1 MKAVLGMDDRDKKI
15 LKCLDRDARI
25 SLTDISKELKI
36 PVTTIKF
43 RIEKMIDEG
52 VIEQFTTLFNPD
64 VLGYQV
70 FALVTLET
78 QRFLVDD
85 IGKKMVNELSEM
97 LVKEPAVQFAG
108 ITQEGYVRMVCVFKT
123 MSDLRKFAADL
134 EAKSSVKKA
143 SYEIFDRV
151 TKGRGIRAAP

>member
-1 MKAVLGMDDRDKKI
+1 LKAVVDMDDRDKRI

-52 VIEQFTTLFNPD
+52 VIDQFTTLFNPD

-70 FALVTLET
+70 FALLTLET
-78 QRFLVDD
+78 EKFLVED
-85 IGKKMVNELSEM
+85 IGKKMVDELSKVLAED
-97 LVKEPAVQFAG
+97 PAVQFAG
-108 ITQEGYVRMVCVFKT
+108 ITQEGMVQMVCVFKT
-123 MSDLRKFAADL
+123 VSDLRKFAAGM
-134 EAKSSVKKA
+134 EAKSRVRKA
-143 SYEIFDRV
+143 NYQIFDEV
-151 TKGRGIRAAP
+151 TTGRGVRGVA

>member
-1 MKAVLGMDDRDKKI
+1 MDDRDKKI

-52 VIEQFTTLFNPD
+52 VIDQFTTLFSPD

-70 FALVTLET
+70 FALITLET
-78 QRFLVDD
+78 ERFLVDD
-85 IGKKMVNELSEM
+85 IGKKMVDKLSEM
-97 LVKEPAVQFAG
+97 LVEEPAVQFAG
-108 ITQEGYVRMVCVFKT
+108 ITQEGQVRMIGVFKT
-123 MSDLRKFAADL
+123 MNDLRKFASDL
-134 EAKSSVKKA
+134 EGKSSVKNA
-143 SYEIFDRV
+143 NYEVFDRV
-151 TKGRGIRAAP
+151 TKGRGIRAAV

>member
-1 MKAVLGMDDRDKKI
+1 MKAVVNMDDRDKRI

-43 RIEKMIDEG
+43 RIEKMIDDG

-78 QRFLVDD
+78 EKFLVED
-85 IGKKMVNELSEM
+85 IGKKMIDELSKV
-97 LVKEPAVQFAG
+97 LADEPAVQFAG
-108 ITQEGYVRMVCVFKT
+108 INQDGQVQMICVFKT
-123 MSDLRKFAADL
+123 VSDLRRFAAGM
-134 EAKSSVKKA
+134 ESRSSIRKA
-143 SYEIFDRV
+143 SYQIYDSV
-151 TKGRGIRAAP
+151 TKGRGVRGVA

>member
-1 MKAVLGMDDRDKKI
+1 MDDRDKKI

-43 RIEKMIDEG
+43 RIEKMIDDG
-52 VIEQFTTLFNPD
+52 IIEQFTTLFNPD

-70 FALVTLET
+70 FAQVTLYTED
-78 QRFLVDD
+78 FLVAD
-85 IGKKMVNELSEM
+85 IGKKMIDELSKL
-97 LVKEPAVQFAG
+97 LVQESVVKFAG
-108 ITQEGYVRMVCVFKT
+108 ITQEGLVQMICVFKT
-123 MSDLRKFAADL
+123 MADLRKFIVDL

-143 SYEIFDRV
+143 EYQIFE
-151 TKGRGIRAAP
+151 TIGKGRGIRTAL

>member
-1 MKAVLGMDDRDKKI
+1 MDERDKRI

-64 VLGYQV
+64 VLGYQI
-70 FALVTLET
+70 FSLISLET
-78 QRFLVDD
+78 ERFLVED
-85 IGKKMVNELSEM
+85 IGKRMVDELSGVLAE
-97 LVKEPAVQFAG
+97 EPSVQFAG
-108 ITQEGYVRMVCVFKT
+108 ITQDGQVRMLCVFKT
-123 MSDLRKFAADL
+123 MNDLRSFVSRL
-134 EAKSSVKKA
+134 ESRSSVRKA

-151 TKGRGIRAAP
+151 TKGRGIRGAL